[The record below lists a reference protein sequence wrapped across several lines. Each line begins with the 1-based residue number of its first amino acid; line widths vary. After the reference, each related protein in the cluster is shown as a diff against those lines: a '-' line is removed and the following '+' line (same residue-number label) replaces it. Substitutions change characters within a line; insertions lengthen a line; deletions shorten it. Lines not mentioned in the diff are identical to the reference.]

1 MHFKFPHK
9 TNKIEAITRI
19 KKLLVEQQAKI
30 AENATVD
37 KAEWNDNVLTFAFT
51 AQGTHITG
59 TVTVTDTDFDI
70 YAKLPLMYRLFEGQI
85 EKAIA
90 AEAAKLN
97 LN

>member
-1 MHFKFPHK
+1 MQFKFPHK